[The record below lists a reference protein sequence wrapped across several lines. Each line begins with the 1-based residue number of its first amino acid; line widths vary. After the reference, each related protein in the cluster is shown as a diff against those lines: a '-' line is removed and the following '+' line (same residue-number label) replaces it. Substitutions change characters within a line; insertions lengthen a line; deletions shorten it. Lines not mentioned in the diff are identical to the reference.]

1 MRKKL
6 LKERIMKRQTGNYII
21 VTLSALIMV
30 LTVYIGTSWLK
41 RVKVDMTEEKL
52 YTLSDGSKTILGKLN
67 TPLTLKLYYSKTSA
81 NKGTEGLRT
90 FNNYFFYVRDLLE
103 EYVAHSR
110 NNLKLEVIDP
120 RPDTKEEE
128 DATTFGLKKF
138 QLTETEKYFFGL
150 VVENNV
156 GTEKVIEFFDPGQQ
170 ENLEYDVTRL
180 IYSVINPRK
189 KKVGIL
195 SPLPLLNE
203 KLTPYMAQLMKMQG
217 KPAKESWIITKL
229 MKEFYDV
236 SKVEEDTEKI
246 SGLDILLIAH
256 PKKLPE
262 QTLWAIDQ
270 YVLSGGKVLLF
281 VDPYSIVDNVLSR
294 GRPGAE
300 KKSNLKKLMAK
311 WGVEL
316 EEGKLAGDRYLSG
329 IGRMNAR
336 MQPQRLLPL
345 LECDQ
350 RCTNTHKDA
359 ISYKLGSM
367 TFLYPGSLIVLD
379 KEQKEKKIY
388 PLLSTTEKGNSYKF
402 STWKLSDPKF
412 LWDDFKEGKKPV
424 QLGYKIVGKFESAYP
439 DGVQVKR
446 KDKDKK
452 EKEVLLTGLKKSS
465 KETAIIVFS
474 DVDFI
479 HDQFSFKT
487 TIFGVS
493 LNNDNSTLVL
503 NSLEQL
509 SGSKELME
517 VRSKGRFNRA
527 FDVVN
532 KIEFE
537 SEATTAKKVAEIN
550 TSIEKFEKELE
561 QLGRMVNEGNIGLI
575 QNEGI
580 KKKKELTKRI
590 ALLKGE
596 LRDVKRKG
604 REKIEELG
612 SNLQYLNT
620 LFMPSLLFIFGI
632 FFHFKRKKG
641 IKKDS

>member
-1 MRKKL
+1 
-6 LKERIMKRQTGNYII
+6 MKRQTGNYMT
-21 VTLSALIMV
+21 VTLSAIIMV
-30 LTVYIGTSWLK
+30 LTVYTGSSWLK
-41 RVKVDMTEEKL
+41 RVKVDVTEEKL
-52 YTLSDGSKTILGKLN
+52 YTISDGSKSVLKKLN
-67 TPLTLKLYYSKTSA
+67 TPLTLKLYYSKTAA

-110 NNLKLEVIDP
+110 NNLKLQVIDP

-150 VVENNV
+150 VIENNV

-170 ENLEYDVTRL
+170 ENLEYEVTRL

-195 SPLPLLNE
+195 SSLPILND

-217 KPAKESWIITKL
+217 KRPQESWIITKL
-229 MKEFYDV
+229 IREFYDV
-236 SKVEEDTEKI
+236 QKVKKDVEKI

-256 PKKLPE
+256 PKNLPE
-262 QTLWAIDQ
+262 KTLWAIDQ
-270 YVLSGGKVLLF
+270 YVLNGGKVLLF
-281 VDPYSIVDNVLSR
+281 VDPYSIVDNVLSK

-316 EEGKLAGDRYLSG
+316 EEGKLAGDRFLSG

-350 RCTNTHKDA
+350 RCSNEFKDA

-379 KEQKEKKIY
+379 KEQKDKKIY
-388 PLLSTTEKGNSYKF
+388 PLLSTTEKGNAYKF
-402 STWKLSDPKF
+402 STWKLSDPTF
-412 LWDDFKEGKKPV
+412 LWKDFKEGTKPIH
-424 QLGYKIVGKFESAYP
+424 LAYKIVGKFETAFP
-439 DGVQVKR
+439 EGIKVK
-446 KDKDKK
+446 KKDKK
-452 EKEVLLTGLKKSS
+452 GKSEKEVLLTGLKKSS
-465 KETAIIVFS
+465 KESAIIVFS
-474 DVDFI
+474 DIDFI

-487 TIFGVS
+487 TVFGVGLS
-493 LNNDNSTLVL
+493 NDNSTLVL

-517 VRSKGRFNRA
+517 VRSKGRFNRT
-527 FDVVN
+527 FDVVD

-537 SEATTAKKVAEIN
+537 SEAKTAKKVVEIKK
-550 TSIEKFEKELE
+550 SIEGFEKELGR
-561 QLGRMVNEGNIGLI
+561 LGRLVNETNIGLI

-580 KKKKELTKRI
+580 QKKRELTKRI
-590 ALLKGE
+590 AQMKGE

-604 REKIEELG
+604 RERIEKLG
-612 SNLQYLNT
+612 VNLQYLNT

-641 IKKDS
+641 VKKNLKGE